1 MKIKTIRSRWVLDSR
16 GDPTI
21 EVDVVLRS
29 GAMGRASVPAGVS
42 IGVSEA
48 KELRDT
54 SDLFHGRGVSR
65 ALNAIEHRIAPAL
78 IGKVADNQEAIDAQ
92 LCSLDGTSNK
102 RQLGSNALL
111 AVSLATAKA
120 TAQAQGIPL
129 YRYIS
134 QLAGTKPNLPVP
146 MFNLFNG
153 GHHASGTVDFQ
164 EYMIIPKG
172 ATDIY
177 TAIRMATEVYGRLKM
192 ILESKRLSTALGDEG
207 GFAPYNLHHTTMIL
221 DLMTKA
227 IAQAGYDVGKDIV
240 LAIDVAASELYKR
253 GRYHL
258 VQEGHELGARGMS
271 NWYDTLLDAYPIVS
285 IEDPFDQDAWAD
297 WHTFTKRHPTIQIV
311 ADDLVTTNEQRLYR
325 AIKAKAANTLLVKP
339 NQIGTLTETIHVAKA
354 AQAAGWRTI
363 VSHRSGETEDTTI
376 AHLAVGLGCGQ
387 IKAGSVARGERT
399 AKYNE
404 LLRIAESLR
413 SDKLAPVWL

>member
-21 EVDVVLRS
+21 EVDVVLSS
-29 GAMGRASVPAGVS
+29 GALGRASVPAGAS
-42 IGVSEA
+42 IGKSEA
-48 KELRDT
+48 AELRDT
-54 SDLFHGRGVSR
+54 KGMFSGRGVSK
-65 ALNAIEHRIAPAL
+65 ALNNIEHRIAPAL
-78 IGKVADNQEAIDAQ
+78 IGKPADHQEAIDAQ
-92 LCSLDGTSNK
+92 LCALDGTSDK
-102 RQLGSNALL
+102 RRLGANATL

-120 TAQAQGIPL
+120 AAQAKNVPF
-129 YRYIS
+129 YRYIA
-134 QLAGTKPNLPVP
+134 QLAGTKPSLPMP
-146 MFNLFNG
+146 MFNLMNG
-153 GHHASGTVDFQ
+153 GAHAVGTVDFQ
-164 EYMIIPKG
+164 ECMIIPKS

-177 TAIRMATEVYGRLKM
+177 TAIRMATEVYHQLKV
-192 ILESKRLSTALGDEG
+192 LLVNKGFSTALGDEG
-207 GFAPYNLHHTTMIL
+207 GFAPQGLRYTTVMF
-221 DLMTKA
+221 DLVIKA
-227 IAQAGYDVGKDIV
+227 ITNAGYKAGEDVV

-258 VQEGHELGARGMS
+258 AQEGHELGARGMTS
-271 NWYDTLLDAYPIVS
+271 WYDTLLESYPIVS

-297 WHTFTKRHPTIQIV
+297 WRDFTKNHIGIQIV
-311 ADDLVTTNEQRLYR
+311 ADDLVTTNGQRLNR
-325 AIKAKAANTLLVKP
+325 AVRYEAANTLLVKP
-339 NQIGTLTETIHVAKA
+339 NQIGTLTETIHTTKA

-404 LLRIAESLR
+404 LLRIAESLG
-413 SDKLAPVWL
+413 SDRLALVWL